1 MIIQQGLYVAIDGNW
16 GDAQGLLIID
26 DTKWE
31 QRDYTMLDQ
40 ASDHNKCEV
49 AEAIDRWI
57 DAGRPDLDFD
67 TDTEYLVDAIVS
79 QYGSYQQVT

>member
-1 MIIQQGLYVAIDGNW
+1 
-16 GDAQGLLIID
+16 
-26 DTKWE
+26 
-31 QRDYTMLDQ
+31 MLDQ